1 MGDKCMGFGG
11 SGSGGGSI
19 SGAADV
25 ALSSLANS
33 QVLSYDS
40 SVSKWKN
47 SAVASATNTQVI
59 VRYTGS
65 AWEARTASPAFGV
78 LFLSTNNVNAPA
90 PNDVNLKAGD
100 VWRRH
105 PDAV

>member
-1 MGDKCMGFGG
+1 MGFGG
-11 SGSGGGSI
+11 SGGGNSSI
-19 SGAADV
+19 SGSNDV
-25 ALSSLANS
+25 ALSGLANS

-40 SVSKWKN
+40 ATSKWKN
-47 SAVASATNTQVI
+47 LAIPGTTNTQII
-59 VRYTGS
+59 VRYSGS
-65 AWEARTASPAFGV
+65 AWEARPSSPAFGV
-78 LFLSTNNVNAPA
+78 LFLSTNSASAPA